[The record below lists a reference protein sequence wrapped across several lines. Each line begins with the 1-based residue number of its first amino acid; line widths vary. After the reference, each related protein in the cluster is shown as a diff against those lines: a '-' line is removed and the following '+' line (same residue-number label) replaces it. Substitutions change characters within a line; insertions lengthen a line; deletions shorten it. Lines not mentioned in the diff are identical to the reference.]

1 MVGAMFAGF
10 SFPGEAIVA
19 LYRLCSWETLGVLVL
34 GGVLS
39 LPVKPWLQKHLPG
52 WTEPLTYAGCLV
64 LLALCM
70 MKLAAGGFAPFIY
83 AQF

>member
-1 MVGAMFAGF
+1 MKKLQYNSPVILTFF
-10 SFPGEAIVA
+10 LLS
-19 LYRLCSWETLGVLVL
+19 LGVLVL

-39 LPVKPWLQKHLPG
+39 LPVKPWLQNHLPK

>member
-1 MVGAMFAGF
+1 
-10 SFPGEAIVA
+10 
-19 LYRLCSWETLGVLVL
+19 
-34 GGVLS
+34 
-39 LPVKPWLQKHLPG
+39 
-52 WTEPLTYAGCLV
+52 LTYAGCLV